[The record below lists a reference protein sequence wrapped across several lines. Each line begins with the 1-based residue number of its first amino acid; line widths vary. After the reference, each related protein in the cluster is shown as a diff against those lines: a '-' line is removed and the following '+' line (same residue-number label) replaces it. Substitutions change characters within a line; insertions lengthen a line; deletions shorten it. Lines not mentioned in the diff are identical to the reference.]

1 MKRKLVLKKR
11 SISNLNIFRLTGGTG
26 GNSLDDETNQQPSQQ
41 CNNNPT
47 QNQNTCV
54 YTECH
59 DGCSVAPTRCMVE
72 PPTHP

>member
-11 SISNLNIFRLTGGTG
+11 LISNLNSFKIAGGTG
-26 GNSLDDETNQQPSQQ
+26 GNSLDDETNQQPTTQ
-41 CNNNPT
+41 CTPNPT

-54 YTECH
+54 YTDCH
-59 DGCSVAPTRCMVE
+59 DTCSIDPMRCMVD